1 MFYIAKKSGW
11 YREEC
16 LRPFYRDGGFYNA
29 LQTGGGKKYK
39 WWKEIIDVIEKI
51 SILRELAIGKIK
63 EAASSAEIEE
73 LRVKLLGKKGELT
86 EMLKDLKNMAIEERK
101 QFGQEANE
109 VKNELAEYLEAKV
122 KELSANDVKKSL
134 SSGSSFDISLPGT
147 KYQLGSLHPVTIV
160 QKEIERIFTGMGFNI
175 VDGPEAEE
183 EFFNFEA
190 LNIPKNHPARDMQ
203 DTYWL
208 ENGSLLRT
216 HTSPCQV
223 RAMQKFGAPLKVI
236 APGRCFRNESTDASH
251 ENTFFQLEGMM
262 IDKNVS
268 IANLI
273 YVMKLLLSEVFN
285 RDVKVRL
292 RPGFFPFVEP
302 GFELDLNCMI
312 CGGKGCPTCKHSGW
326 VELLPCG
333 MVHPNVLRAG
343 GIDPDE
349 YTGFAFGVGLT
360 RLAMMKYG
368 ISDIRVLNSGD
379 LRAMEQFSVR

>member
-1 MFYIAKKSGW
+1 M
-11 YREEC
+11 
-16 LRPFYRDGGFYNA
+16 
-29 LQTGGGKKYK
+29 
-39 WWKEIIDVIEKI
+39 IEKI
-51 SILRELAIGKIK
+51 SKLRDAALGKIK
-63 EAASSAEIEE
+63 AAATSNEVEE

-86 EMLKDLKNMAIEERK
+86 DMLKDLKNMAIEERK

-109 VKNELAEYLEAKV
+109 LKNELSELLEAKF
-122 KELSANDVKKSL
+122 KEISNNDVKKSL
-134 SSGSSFDISLPGT
+134 SKGSSFDISLPGT
-147 KYQLGSLHPVTIV
+147 KFQVGSLHPVTIV
-160 QKEIERIFTGMGFNI
+160 QKEVEKIFTGMGFNI
-175 VDGPEAEE
+175 VDGPEVEE

-223 RAMQKFGAPLKVI
+223 RAMQKYGAPLKVI

-251 ENTFFQLEGMM
+251 EITFFQLEGMM

-273 YVMKLLLSEVFN
+273 YVMKILLSEIFK

-312 CGGKGCPTCKHSGW
+312 CGGSGCPTCKHSGW
-326 VELLPCG
+326 IELLPCG

-343 GIDPDE
+343 GIDPEE

>member
-1 MFYIAKKSGW
+1 MKG
-11 YREEC
+11 E
-16 LRPFYRDGGFYNA
+16 
-29 LQTGGGKKYK
+29 
-39 WWKEIIDVIEKI
+39 IDVIEKI
-51 SILRELAIGKIK
+51 SILRDAALAKIK
-63 EAASSAEIEE
+63 EAKSSAEVEE
-73 LRVKLLGKKGELT
+73 LRVRLLGKKGELT

-109 VKNELAEYLEAKV
+109 LKNELTELLESKF

-147 KYQLGSLHPVTIV
+147 QFKVGSLHPVTIV
-160 QKEIERIFTGMGFNI
+160 QKEIEKIFTGMGFNI

-183 EFFNFEA
+183 EFYNFEA
-190 LNIPKNHPARDMQ
+190 LNIPKHHPARDMQ

-223 RAMQKFGAPLKVI
+223 RAMLKYGAPLKVI

-285 RDVKVRL
+285 RDVKIRL

-312 CGGKGCPTCKHSGW
+312 CGGKGCPTCKQSGW
-326 VELLPCG
+326 IELLPCG
-333 MVHPNVLRAG
+333 MVHPNVLRYG
-343 GIDPDE
+343 GIDPEE
-349 YTGFAFGVGLT
+349 YTGFAFGLGLT

>member
-1 MFYIAKKSGW
+1 M
-11 YREEC
+11 
-16 LRPFYRDGGFYNA
+16 
-29 LQTGGGKKYK
+29 
-39 WWKEIIDVIEKI
+39 IEKI
-51 SILRELAIGKIK
+51 SKLRDTAIGRIK
-63 EAASSAEIEE
+63 EAVSSTEVEE

-86 EMLKDLKNMAIEERK
+86 EMLKDLKNMDIEERK
-101 QFGQEANE
+101 QFGQEANAL
-109 VKNELAEYLEAKV
+109 KNELTEIIEGKF

-134 SSGSSFDISLPGT
+134 SSGSNFDISLPGT
-147 KYQLGSLHPVTIV
+147 NFKLGSLHPVTIV

-190 LNIPKNHPARDMQ
+190 LNIPKHHPARDMQ

-223 RAMQKFGAPLKVI
+223 RAMQKYGAPLKVI

-273 YVMKLLLSEVFN
+273 YVMKLLLSEVFQ
-285 RDVKVRL
+285 RDVKIRL

-326 VELLPCG
+326 IELLPCG
-333 MVHPNVLRAG
+333 MVHPNVLRYG
-343 GIDPDE
+343 GIDPEE
-349 YTGFAFGVGLT
+349 YTGFAFGLGLT

>member
-1 MFYIAKKSGW
+1 M
-11 YREEC
+11 
-16 LRPFYRDGGFYNA
+16 
-29 LQTGGGKKYK
+29 
-39 WWKEIIDVIEKI
+39 IEKI
-51 SILRELAIGKIK
+51 SKLRDAALGKIK
-63 EAASSAEIEE
+63 AAATSNEVEE

-86 EMLKDLKNMAIEERK
+86 DMLKDLKNMAIEERK

-109 VKNELAEYLEAKV
+109 LKNELSELLEAKF
-122 KELSANDVKKSL
+122 KEISNNDVKKSL
-134 SSGSSFDISLPGT
+134 SKGSSFDISLPGT
-147 KYQLGSLHPVTIV
+147 KFQVASLHPVTIV
-160 QKEIERIFTGMGFNI
+160 QKEVEKIFTGMGFNI
-175 VDGPEAEE
+175 VDGPEVEE

-223 RAMQKFGAPLKVI
+223 RAMQKYGAPLKVI

-273 YVMKLLLSEVFN
+273 YVMKILLSEIFK

-312 CGGKGCPTCKHSGW
+312 CGGSGCPTCKHSGW
-326 VELLPCG
+326 IELLPCG

-343 GIDPDE
+343 GIDPEE

>member
-1 MFYIAKKSGW
+1 MIG
-11 YREEC
+11 
-16 LRPFYRDGGFYNA
+16 
-29 LQTGGGKKYK
+29 
-39 WWKEIIDVIEKI
+39 KI
-51 SILRELAIGKIK
+51 SKLRDVAVAKIK
-63 EAASSAEIEE
+63 EAGSSAEVEE

-101 QFGQEANE
+101 QFGQEANAL
-109 VKNELAEYLEAKV
+109 KNELSEIIEAKF

-134 SSGSSFDISLPGT
+134 SSGSNFDISLPGT
-147 KYQLGSLHPVTIV
+147 HYKLGSLHPVTIV
-160 QKEIERIFTGMGFNI
+160 QKEIEKIFTGMGFNI
-175 VDGPEAEE
+175 VDGPEVEE
-183 EFFNFEA
+183 EFYNFEA
-190 LNIPKNHPARDMQ
+190 LNIPKHHPARDMQ

-223 RAMQKFGAPLKVI
+223 RAMQKYGAPLKVI

-273 YVMKLLLSEVFN
+273 YVMKLLLSEVFQ
-285 RDVKVRL
+285 RDVKIRL

-326 VELLPCG
+326 IELLPCG
-333 MVHPNVLRAG
+333 MVHPNVLRYG
-343 GIDPDE
+343 GIDPEE
-349 YTGFAFGVGLT
+349 YTGFAFGLGLT

>member
-1 MFYIAKKSGW
+1 M
-11 YREEC
+11 
-16 LRPFYRDGGFYNA
+16 
-29 LQTGGGKKYK
+29 
-39 WWKEIIDVIEKI
+39 IEKI
-51 SILRELAIGKIK
+51 RILRETALCKIK
-63 EAASSAEIEE
+63 EAVSNAEVEE

-101 QFGQEANE
+101 LFGQEANAL
-109 VKNELAEYLEAKV
+109 KNELSESLEIKF
-122 KELSANDVKKSL
+122 KELSANDVERSL
-134 SSGSSFDISLPGT
+134 NSSSSFDISLPGT
-147 KYQLGSLHPVTIV
+147 QFKLGSLHPVTIV
-160 QKEIERIFTGMGFNI
+160 QKEIEKIFTGMGFNI

-183 EFFNFEA
+183 EFYNFEA
-190 LNIPKNHPARDMQ
+190 LNIPKHHPARDMQ

-223 RAMQKFGAPLKVI
+223 RAMQKYGAPLKII

-262 IDKNVS
+262 IDRNIS

-285 RDVKVRL
+285 RDVKIRL

-343 GIDPDE
+343 GIDPEE
-349 YTGFAFGVGLT
+349 YTGFAFGLGLT

-368 ISDIRVLNSGD
+368 INDIRVLNSGD
-379 LRAMEQFSVR
+379 LRTMEQFSVR

>member
-1 MFYIAKKSGW
+1 M
-11 YREEC
+11 
-16 LRPFYRDGGFYNA
+16 
-29 LQTGGGKKYK
+29 
-39 WWKEIIDVIEKI
+39 IDKI
-51 SILRELAIGKIK
+51 SNLRDAAIGRIK
-63 EAASSAEIEE
+63 EAVNSAEVEE

-86 EMLKDLKNMAIEERK
+86 EMLKDLKNMDIEERK
-101 QFGQEANE
+101 QFGQKANAL
-109 VKNELAEYLEAKV
+109 KTELTEIIEGKF
-122 KELSANDVKKSL
+122 KELSVKDLKKSL
-134 SSGSSFDISLPGT
+134 SSGSNFDISLPGT
-147 KYQLGSLHPVTIV
+147 NFKLGSLHPVTIV

-190 LNIPKNHPARDMQ
+190 LNIPKHHPARDMQ

-223 RAMQKFGAPLKVI
+223 RAMQKYGAPLKVI

-273 YVMKLLLSEVFN
+273 YVMKLLLSEVFQ
-285 RDVKVRL
+285 RDVKIRL

-326 VELLPCG
+326 IELLPCG
-333 MVHPNVLRAG
+333 MVHPNVLRYG
-343 GIDPDE
+343 GIDPEE
-349 YTGFAFGVGLT
+349 YTGFAFGLGLT